1 MAKVEHHG
9 DNAGADAA
17 EPHHGYRVLELDF
30 LEKAKCENACDG
42 AEERREEERE
52 EHVTWVCG
60 AELCAV
66 SHNAHRDKCKSARV
80 QDEEHDLRIA
90 CDGLVIV
97 WVQVLELLHG
107 LEAHRGSRIVET
119 EHVRADVHE
128 HRAHDRVPLRD
139 FGEEPRKKR
148 LHDFCQNL
156 DGACLFTDFQDAE
169 PQAQNAREA
178 ECDFECRLGHV
189 ECTEDS
195 LVKNAGI
202 AKSKPLHDACDKC
215 TEEKHEPNYV

>member
-1 MAKVEHHG
+1 M
-9 DNAGADAA
+9 
-17 EPHHGYRVLELDF
+17 
-30 LEKAKCENACDG
+30 
-42 AEERREEERE
+42 
-52 EHVTWVCG
+52 
-60 AELCAV
+60 
-66 SHNAHRDKCKSARV
+66 
-80 QDEEHDLRIA
+80 
-90 CDGLVIV
+90 
-97 WVQVLELLHG
+97 
-107 LEAHRGSRIVET
+107 
-119 EHVRADVHE
+119 
-128 HRAHDRVPLRD
+128 PLRD

-178 ECDFECRLGHV
+178 KGDFECCFGHV